1 MTGEWNASDP
11 EMATTRYDL
20 SEWTVDERAEVVATL
35 ADAAI
40 AHSWDGDE
48 LCVPQEVE
56 SRVDDLLDELEARFD
71 DAEDEDDEDDD
82 DAVNDSITEYELDD
96 FNEAERKQLSDM
108 LDTLDIGYRWDGAVL
123 LVPAGTEG
131 VVDSCLDSIDGEGIE
146 FIDDSR
152 G

>member
-1 MTGEWNASDP
+1 
-11 EMATTRYDL
+11 MATTRYDL

-96 FNEAERKQLSDM
+96 FNEAERKQLSEM

>member
-1 MTGEWNASDP
+1 VTGEWNPNDP

-40 AHSWDGDE
+40 AHTWDGDE
-48 LCVPQEVE
+48 LCVPQETE
-56 SRVDDLLDELEARFD
+56 SKVDDILDELEARFD
-71 DAEDEDDEDDD
+71 DAEEEDDD
-82 DAVNDSITEYELDD
+82 DDVNDSITEYELDD

-123 LVPAGTEG
+123 LVPVGTEG
-131 VVDSCLDSIDGEGIE
+131 VVDSCLDSIDGDGVE
-146 FIDDSR
+146 FIDEA
-152 G
+152 